1 MERDGERVREHVGP
15 SGVTERRFERLDG
28 APAGA
33 IVVRYGEGLAAGAP
47 HTARPPDETT
57 FENGWFGYTGRVRTL
72 SWEAL

>member
-1 MERDGERVREHVGP
+1 MAKPAPVVL
-15 SGVTERRFERLDG
+15 TERQFTRLDG
-28 APAGA
+28 APAGT
-33 IVVRYGEGLAAGAP
+33 ITVRYGEGLAPGAP